1 MKKLIPLTTLLSLL
15 IVFTISCDRP
25 TCINTNPVFDHHDP
39 DSKAYKKELVSQ
51 IKLVDNYK
59 LTYWLKEYKEKDG
72 KELCYFYIQGDGLC
86 AVMATDVTNAEQ
98 LGDVRMKKGVTYRG
112 AEFRGL
118 KYDIIQDSAN
128 TEFVFKS
135 YSKIID

>member
-1 MKKLIPLTTLLSLL
+1 MKKLISLTTLLSLL
-15 IVFTISCDRP
+15 IVVAMSCDRP
-25 TCINTNPVFDHHDP
+25 TCNNTNPVFDHHDP
-39 DSKAYKKELVSQ
+39 DSKVYKEELVSQ
-51 IKLVDNYK
+51 INLIDNHK

-98 LGDVRMKKGVTYRG
+98 LEDVRIKNGVTYRG
-112 AEFRGL
+112 AEFRGFE
-118 KYDIIQDSAN
+118 YDLIQDSEKA
-128 TEFVFKS
+128 EFVFKS